1 VSELPAPQ
9 PGENARRIFERV
21 RAARLRRAGAEASE
35 PSVFERAYE
44 KGAEGELRL
53 GTRLNAA
60 ATARGGCWVL
70 HDLVVPGARAN
81 IDHLVIGPAGVTV
94 IDAKAWDGKVWVGRI
109 GLGRGRS
116 AHPKA
121 IDGMSRQ
128 INRVH
133 TVLAKAGR
141 DDVPVEG
148 VICMVN
154 DNDGIPA
161 HGFGEIQGVKVGRP
175 ATVEDH
181 ALRSGSCDVLT
192 VEAVHRI
199 LAAGFEV
206 HGGSASP
213 TTRPATA
220 VARFPPRRKAHRRM
234 PRRIFR
240 GVRAALLAMVM
251 LGVLFAAL
259 AVVLTG
265 FRATEKHYRSFSR
278 SDLRAQ
284 STELRR
290 IATRRAH
297 GRVRGPKLRVESA
310 SFVLAYRRGRDCR
323 VVITVSRA
331 VHVFGGGKH
340 TVRSTGC
347 ARRHKSRRA

>member
-1 VSELPAPQ
+1 
-9 PGENARRIFERV
+9 
-21 RAARLRRAGAEASE
+21 
-35 PSVFERAYE
+35 
-44 KGAEGELRL
+44 
-53 GTRLNAA
+53 
-60 ATARGGCWVL
+60 VL
-70 HDLVVPGARAN
+70 HSLVVPGARTD

-133 TVLAKAGR
+133 ALLAKAGR

-161 HGFGEIQGVKVGRP
+161 YGFGEIRGIKVGRP
-175 ATVEDH
+175 ETVENH
-181 ALRSGSCDVLT
+181 ALRSGRCDVLT

-213 TTRPATA
+213 TTRPVTA
-220 VARFPPRRKAHRRM
+220 VTRFPPHRKVHRRM

-240 GVRAALLAMVM
+240 LVRAALLATIMV
-251 LGVLFAAL
+251 GVLVAA
-259 AVVLTG
+259 AVAVLSSV
-265 FRATEKHYRSFSR
+265 RATEKHYRSFSR
-278 SDLRAQ
+278 ADLRAQ
-284 STELRR
+284 SAELRR
-290 IATRRAH
+290 IATQRAH
-297 GRVRGPKLRVESA
+297 GRVRGPKLRVETG
-310 SFVLAYRRGRDCR
+310 SFVLAYRRGQHCR

-331 VHVFGGGKH
+331 APVLGGGKH

-347 ARRHKSRRA
+347 ARPHKSRRT